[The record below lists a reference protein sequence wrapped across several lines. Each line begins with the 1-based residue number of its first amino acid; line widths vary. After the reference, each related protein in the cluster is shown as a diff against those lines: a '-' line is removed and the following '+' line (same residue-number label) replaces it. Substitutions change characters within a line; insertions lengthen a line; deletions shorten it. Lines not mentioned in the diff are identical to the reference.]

1 MGTPHGL
8 RRSLAVACWGPWV
21 LSRGLT
27 RLAATAW
34 WWGAHGR
41 RRLPLAGLVVGV
53 LVVALW
59 FPAVGVALTALLLAL
74 AVGLGWAPG
83 PVLWRPVA
91 PGVGEGCPH
100 EEPAA
105 GEVPVA
111 PLPTGVAAQRFPAGP
126 GEVVLGLTDTATA
139 DRSVPARDGRGRW
152 VEVAPL
158 VWRTGP
164 RATAPHL
171 LAVGTPGAGA
181 TSLLRSVALQALGDG
196 EAVLVDG
203 SGVGEFACFAGRRGV
218 LGTET
223 TPEGAVA
230 GLSWVARE
238 TERRL
243 LLSGADRRV
252 SRPLWVLVDRPA
264 LLAHLAWAAGAGDPL
279 GLLDVPLR
287 YGREAGVTVVLA
299 EQVGV
304 WESLAGA
311 LVGCT
316 GARVVLGAVPVEQ
329 ASAVLGGVPPRGAVS
344 APGDG
349 FARLGTGGVCRLR
362 VPATPDPWDESSDQG
377 PRRAVW
383 ELLPAPASPEAARG
397 EGGRP

>member
-1 MGTPHGL
+1 M
-8 RRSLAVACWGPWV
+8 AVLWWGPWV

-41 RRLPLAGLVVGV
+41 RRLLLSGLAGAL
-53 LVVALW
+53 LLVALW
-59 FPAVGVALTALLLAL
+59 LPAVGVALTVAVL
-74 AVGLGWAPG
+74 AVAVALGWAPG
-83 PVLWRPVA
+83 PVGWPARGRDRP
-91 PGVGEGCPH
+91 PGERRP
-100 EEPAA
+100 EAA
-105 GEVPVA
+105 GA
-111 PLPTGVAAQRFPAGP
+111 GLPTGVAAQRFPAGP
-126 GEVVLGLTDTATA
+126 GEVVLGLTDAAAA
-139 DRSVPARDGRGRW
+139 DRMVPARDGCGRW

-181 TSLLRSVALQALGDG
+181 TSLLRWLALQALAGG
-196 EAVLVDG
+196 EVVLVDG
-203 SGVGEFACFAGRRGV
+203 SGVGEFACFAGRSGV
-218 LGTET
+218 WGAET
-223 TPEGAVA
+223 TPEGAVS

-243 LLSGADRRV
+243 LLPGGERRA

-264 LLAHLAWAAGAGDPL
+264 LLAHLAWVAGAGDPL

-287 YGREAGVTVVLA
+287 YGREAGVTVVVA
-299 EQVGV
+299 EQVGA

-316 GARVVLGAVPVEQ
+316 RARVVLGAVAAEE
-329 ASAVLGGVPPRGAVS
+329 ASAVLGGVPPGGVGS
-344 APGDG
+344 AAGDG

-362 VPATPDPWDESSDQG
+362 VPATPDPWDEAGDRAL
-377 PRRAVW
+377 RRAVW
-383 ELLPAPASPEAARG
+383 ELLPAPASPEVAAG
-397 EGGRP
+397 D